1 MSFPKTAQN
10 WEKRITKISTF
21 FCTFA
26 MLCEN
31 EEPKKSSSLPHSWR
45 YVGFISGRVS
55 LSEEIFCGT
64 INAFCLCLL
73 GEFIDF
79 LCPYNWEISQVVN
92 YLYYYPVANSNKKT
106 VETLDNDF
114 LDKCLL
120 AHRQTKERLTWKKN
134 RILRWTPW

>member
-1 MSFPKTAQN
+1 MVLTSALSFPKTAQN

-55 LSEEIFCGT
+55 LSEEIFCGQSMPFVCVFWVNLLISYVLT
-64 INAFCLCLL
+64 IERFHRWLITC
-73 GEFIDF
+73 I
-79 LCPYNWEISQVVN
+79 
-92 YLYYYPVANSNKKT
+92 T
-106 VETLDNDF
+106 TL
-114 LDKCLL
+114 
-120 AHRQTKERLTWKKN
+120 
-134 RILRWTPW
+134 